1 MKKIFNNK
9 YIQII
14 LILLIGGSLGW
25 LIKPSSS
32 EHIAHETAAADN
44 QTWTCSMHPQIRQ
57 SEAGKCPLCGMD
69 LIPVSDESS
78 DSNPFEIK
86 MSPTAMQLASVT
98 TSVITKQKPV
108 KELRLNG
115 KVKADERKT
124 FSQSSHIP
132 GRVER
137 LMVNFT
143 GETVQRGQVLAYI
156 YSPDLVVAQEEL
168 FEAAK
173 MKEIQPAL
181 FQAAKEK
188 LKNWKLTENQIQQII
203 KKGTIQE
210 QFPILADVSG
220 VVMSK
225 NVNLGD
231 YIKKGESIYK
241 IANLN
246 TVWILFDLYES
257 DISWV
262 KIGDEVEFE
271 IQSYQSEIFKGRI
284 SFIDPVINPKT
295 RVASARVE
303 INNSNMRLKPDM
315 FVQGLIKSSIQNQTE
330 ALIIP
335 KSSVMWTGERSV
347 VYIKNT
353 NNQGVAFEMREVK
366 LGAALGDSYQILEGL
381 DEGEE
386 IATNG
391 TFSIDAAAQLAGK
404 PSMMSPE
411 GGKKMT
417 GHKHGSTTTTQE
429 VNETVQKKESSSTPD
444 IKQNL
449 KPLLESYLKLKD
461 FLVKDNFKEALS
473 NSKKMSSI
481 LKNINMGDFKGDA
494 HKLWMKHSS
503 ILEKE
508 LKKVNNSKDISE
520 IRGHFKPISE
530 QMIAL
535 FKTFGKIDATL
546 FIAHC
551 PMADNNKGADWL
563 SKEEKIKNPYFG
575 AQMLT
580 CGSVTTTI
588 D

>member
-246 TVWILFDLYES
+246 TV
-257 DISWV
+257 
-262 KIGDEVEFE
+262 
-271 IQSYQSEIFKGRI
+271 
-284 SFIDPVINPKT
+284 
-295 RVASARVE
+295 
-303 INNSNMRLKPDM
+303 
-315 FVQGLIKSSIQNQTE
+315 
-330 ALIIP
+330 
-335 KSSVMWTGERSV
+335 
-347 VYIKNT
+347 
-353 NNQGVAFEMREVK
+353 
-366 LGAALGDSYQILEGL
+366 
-381 DEGEE
+381 
-386 IATNG
+386 
-391 TFSIDAAAQLAGK
+391 
-404 PSMMSPE
+404 
-411 GGKKMT
+411 
-417 GHKHGSTTTTQE
+417 
-429 VNETVQKKESSSTPD
+429 
-444 IKQNL
+444 
-449 KPLLESYLKLKD
+449 
-461 FLVKDNFKEALS
+461 
-473 NSKKMSSI
+473 
-481 LKNINMGDFKGDA
+481 
-494 HKLWMKHSS
+494 
-503 ILEKE
+503 
-508 LKKVNNSKDISE
+508 
-520 IRGHFKPISE
+520 
-530 QMIAL
+530 
-535 FKTFGKIDATL
+535 
-546 FIAHC
+546 
-551 PMADNNKGADWL
+551 
-563 SKEEKIKNPYFG
+563 
-575 AQMLT
+575 
-580 CGSVTTTI
+580 
-588 D
+588 